1 MYGFIG
7 DGMIV
12 DNEQGQIIQRL
23 AGENDLIVCRE
34 SLRPFYG
41 HFLKRTFD
49 IVFSLLVLATIFPVF
64 YLIFGVLIK
73 WSSPGPV
80 LFRQRRSGL
89 YGREFNCYKFRTM
102 RLNEESDVA
111 QTVRDDPRRTPVG
124 AFLRH
129 RSLDEFPQ
137 FINVLLGD
145 MSVVGPR
152 PHMLIHT
159 THYAAL
165 IHTYM
170 DRLLVR
176 PGVTGWAQVTGF
188 RGEIKRLEQ
197 MEGRVKRDMWYID
210 NWSFLLDLKIIVMTV
225 INMLKGEKDVY

>member
-1 MYGFIG
+1 
-7 DGMIV
+7 MIV

-41 HFLKRTFD
+41 RFLKRTFD

-89 YGREFNCYKFRTM
+89 YGQEFNCYKFRTM

-159 THYAAL
+159 THYATL

-210 NWSFLLDLKIIVMTV
+210 NWSFLLDLKIIVLTV

>member
-23 AGENDLIVCRE
+23 AGEKDLIVCRE

-41 HFLKRTFD
+41 CFLKRTFD

-89 YGREFNCYKFRTM
+89 YGQEFNCYKFRTM

-159 THYAAL
+159 THYATL
-165 IHTYM
+165 IHTYT

-197 MEGRVKRDMWYID
+197 MEGRVERDLWYIE
-210 NWSFLLDLKIIVMTV
+210 NWSFSLDLKIIVMTV
-225 INMLKGEKDVY
+225 VNIIRGEKDVY